1 MPNIHIVTVAT
12 KPGGYLKWLEESCIR
27 NGTKLIIL
35 GMGGEWKGYI
45 TKYLLMDNFLKTIA
59 EDDIVCFIDAYDVL
73 MTQHIDKLT
82 EKFLK
87 ITENNDYKIICASDV
102 ADMFFISKWYFE
114 SRDHPLI
121 NSGTYMGYSK
131 NIKEVLK
138 WMINEYNND
147 NNNSDDQMLLN
158 KYCGQFKGKGIYM
171 DIQKNIFSCELTLF
185 HEKKESD
192 DFVFLHR
199 CGNIDMVSALIAYN
213 YIINID
219 EIIEIKKI
227 EIPYFIDKAKDHLQN
242 ILHKILKNNKN

>member
-1 MPNIHIVTVAT
+1 M
-12 KPGGYLKWLEESCIR
+12 
-27 NGTKLIIL
+27 
-35 GMGGEWKGYI
+35 
-45 TKYLLMDNFLKTIA
+45 
-59 EDDIVCFIDAYDVL
+59 
-73 MTQHIDKLT
+73 
-82 EKFLK
+82 
-87 ITENNDYKIICASDV
+87 NNDYKIICAPDD

-114 SRDHPLI
+114 SRDHTLI

-171 DIQKNIFSCELTLF
+171 DIQKNIFSCEFTLF

-199 CGNIDMVSALIAYN
+199 CCNTDMISALIAYN
-213 YIINID
+213 YSINID

-227 EIPYFIDKAKDHLQN
+227 EIPYFIDKVKDHLQN
-242 ILHKILKNNKN
+242 ILHKI

>member
-12 KPGGYLKWLEESCIR
+12 NPGGYLKWLEESCIR

-35 GMGGEWKGYI
+35 GMGEKWKGYI
-45 TKYLLMDNFLKTIA
+45 TKYLLMDNFLKTIP

-82 EKFLK
+82 EKFFK
-87 ITENNDYKIICASDV
+87 ITENNDYKIICALDIGEK
-102 ADMFFISKWYFE
+102 DLITKWYYE
-114 SRDHPLI
+114 SLDHTLI

-158 KYCGQFKGKGIYM
+158 KYYGQFKGRGIYI
-171 DIQKNIFSCELTLF
+171 DNQKNIFSCEWTLF

-199 CGNIDMVSALIAYN
+199 CANGDMVSALTAYN
-213 YIINID
+213 YNIKID
-219 EIIEIKKI
+219 EIIELKKI
-227 EIPYFIDKAKDHLQN
+227 EFPYYIHKMTDHLQKY
-242 ILHKILKNNKN
+242 IHKILRELNK

>member
-1 MPNIHIVTVAT
+1 MAV
-12 KPGGYLKWLEESCIR
+12 
-27 NGTKLIIL
+27 
-35 GMGGEWKGYI
+35 
-45 TKYLLMDNFLKTIA
+45 
-59 EDDIVCFIDAYDVL
+59 
-73 MTQHIDKLT
+73 
-82 EKFLK
+82 
-87 ITENNDYKIICASDV
+87 
-102 ADMFFISKWYFE
+102 DMCFISKWYFE

-158 KYCGQFKGKGIYM
+158 KYCGQFKGKDIYM
-171 DIQKNIFSCELTLF
+171 DIQKNIFSCEFTLF

-199 CGNIDMVSALIAYN
+199 SANIDMISALIAYN
-213 YIINID
+213 YSINID

-227 EIPYFIDKAKDHLQN
+227 EIPYFIDKVKDHLQN
-242 ILHKILKNNKN
+242 ILHKILKK